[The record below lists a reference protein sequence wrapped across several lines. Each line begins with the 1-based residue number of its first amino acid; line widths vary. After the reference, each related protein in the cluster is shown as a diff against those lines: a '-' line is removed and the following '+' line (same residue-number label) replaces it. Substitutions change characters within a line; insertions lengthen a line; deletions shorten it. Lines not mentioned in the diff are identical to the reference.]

1 MTILKKNIAIIGSGA
16 WGTALA
22 SHLAKLNHNVMI
34 WGVDDKEILEIN
46 SKKSNKILPHY
57 KIPKGV
63 RASTSL
69 EAVLNQSSTMIIAV
83 PSHAFRE
90 TLIKIS
96 RINHSCASLSWA
108 TKGFEIDTGKLLH
121 DVVKEELG
129 EELPTAVISGPTF
142 ALEVAQGQP
151 SAITIASLDES
162 YCNYMANLI
171 SSISLRAYKS
181 NDIIGVEVGGSVK
194 NILAI
199 AAGIS
204 DGLGLGANTR
214 AALITRGLS
223 EIIKLGTKLG
233 ANKNTFMGLSGMG
246 DLILTCSD
254 DQSRNRRFVIEIAKG
269 CEIEEAKRKIG
280 STIEGYLAAKA
291 TYNIA
296 RKANIEMPITN
307 EVYNIIYEGV
317 HPASAIEKLMSRP
330 IISEK

>member
-1 MTILKKNIAIIGSGA
+1 LKKNIAIIGSGA

-34 WGVDDKEILEIN
+34 WGIDNKEILEIN
-46 SKKSNKILPHY
+46 SKKSNNNFLPNY

-63 RASTSL
+63 QASTNL
-69 EAVLNQSSTMIIAV
+69 ETVLSQSSTIIIAV

-96 RINHSCASLSWA
+96 RTNHRCTSLSWA
-108 TKGFEIDTGKLLH
+108 TKGFEINTGKLLN

-129 EELPTAVISGPTF
+129 EGLTTAVISGPTF

-151 SAITIASLDES
+151 SAITIASSDES
-162 YCNYMANLI
+162 YCDYMANLI
-171 SSISLRAYKS
+171 SSISFRAYKS
-181 NDIIGVEVGGSVK
+181 NDVIGVEVGGSLK

-204 DGLGLGANTR
+204 DGLGLGANAR

-233 ANKNTFMGLSGMG
+233 ANKNTFMGLSGIG
-246 DLILTCSD
+246 DLVLTCSD
-254 DQSRNRRFVIEIAKG
+254 DQSRNRRFGIEIAKG

-291 TYNIA
+291 AYNISK
-296 RKANIEMPITN
+296 KANIEMPISN
-307 EVYNIIYEGV
+307 QVYNIIYKGER
-317 HPASAIEKLMSRP
+317 PESAIKKLMTRP
-330 IISEK
+330 IVSEK